1 MPWICP
7 FHKSYMESE
16 ALSLS
21 RSKSECSTE
30 VSHSC
35 QSSPANLEGS
45 DAGWANSVLA
55 NSENCA
61 CGLSLLA
68 STAHGPPSSITGVP
82 TAAHLLLKIS
92 IEVQELQ

>member
-1 MPWICP
+1 MPCICL

-21 RSKSECSTE
+21 RSKSECNTE
-30 VSHSC
+30 VSHRC
-35 QSSPANLEGS
+35 KSSTANLEGS
-45 DAGWANSVLA
+45 DAGWANSVPA

-61 CGLSLLA
+61 RGSSLLA

-82 TAAHLLLKIS
+82 TAAHLLLKNS
-92 IEVQELQ
+92 IKVQELQ

>member
-1 MPWICP
+1 MPCIRL

-21 RSKSECSTE
+21 RSKSECNTE
-30 VSHSC
+30 VRHSC
-35 QSSPANLEGS
+35 KSSPANLEGS
-45 DAGWANSVLA
+45 DLGWANSVLA
-55 NSENCA
+55 KSENCA

-82 TAAHLLLKIS
+82 TAAHLLLKNS
-92 IEVQELQ
+92 IKVQEPQ